1 MFRRTLVVFGNTKR
15 FWRVYRGIIAVI
27 LLLVDIKYKQKQI
40 FLFDLRQTVTS
51 ITLQAELY

>member
-1 MFRRTLVVFGNTKR
+1 MFRRTLVVFGITKR

-27 LLLVDIKYKQKQI
+27 LHLVDIKYKQNQI